1 MAAPIEPAT
10 IASLHPGERQLLR
23 QLRLPADYIHTLHQ
37 VVKPLCQ
44 QLAEACQRQPAPL
57 VLGLNGAQGSG
68 KSTLAAFVQ
77 EGLRAGYA
85 LSSVVISLDD
95 LYLTR
100 QQRQRLAREVH
111 PLLQTRGVPGTHD
124 IDLGVNTVQQLL
136 QASPQQTTAIPRF
149 NKALD
154 ERCPEAEWDHHLGRP
169 DLIIL
174 EGWCVGAC
182 PQADAALQTPVNA
195 LERNE
200 DPDGLWRRYV
210 NACLTAEYPALFSL
224 IDRLVSLTIADFDQV
239 YQWRA
244 VQEHKL
250 KAAQSQGMAEAELR
264 RFIQHFERLTRHMM
278 HDIPARADWVFD
290 ITRSSADRTTTDSH
304 HRKDT
309 P

>member
-1 MAAPIEPAT
+1 MAASTDPEAL
-10 IASLHPGERQLLR
+10 ALLHPEERQLLQQR
-23 QLRLPADYIHTLHQ
+23 QLPADYIHTLNQ
-37 VVKPLCQ
+37 IVKPLCQ
-44 QLAEACQRQPAPL
+44 QLAEACRRQPAPL

-77 EGLRAGYA
+77 QSLMAGYS

-95 LYLTR
+95 IYLTR
-100 QQRQRLAREVH
+100 QQRQRLARDIH

-124 IDLGVNTVQQLL
+124 IELGVNTLQQLL
-136 QASPQQTTAIPRF
+136 QAAPDQETAIPRF
-149 NKALD
+149 DKATD

-169 DLIIL
+169 DLIVL

-182 PQADAALQTPVNA
+182 PQTDAALQAPVNA

-200 DPDGLWRRYV
+200 DTAGIWRRYV
-210 NACLTAEYPALFSL
+210 NQCLAVDYPALFRL
-224 IDRLVSLTIADFDQV
+224 IDRLVYLAVPDFNQV

-244 VQEHKL
+244 VQERKL
-250 KAAQSQGMAEAELR
+250 KAAQSRGMQEDELQ

-278 HDIPARADWVFD
+278 SDIPAQADWVFE
-290 ITRSSADRTTTDSH
+290 ITRSAADHTTTDSQ